1 MTTDVFVAVVGSI
14 NADAT
19 YSVEQLPQPVETVL
33 STGRHDAPG
42 GKGANQAVALAALG
56 VSAHMLGAVGNDDAG
71 VRIVSHL
78 ESRGVHCGSIAAT
91 DKVPTGSAVILV
103 SGSGENS
110 IVVDAWANKSLES
123 KHVEKYF
130 SENSPAVV
138 MAQLEVPLAA
148 VAKAAVLAPGTFILN
163 PAPMPAV
170 SPELS
175 ALIQA
180 CDILVPNRTELATLA
195 GTSLPQNI
203 SEVISAAKRLN
214 FEGKLVVTLGSE
226 GALVFPDGISGE
238 SVKVDAPKVA
248 AIDSSGAGDA
258 FCAALAAGLLHGKDL
273 VGATKYA
280 CEFASWTTTQIGA
293 QVGEV
298 GSDRRLVHY

>member
-1 MTTDVFVAVVGSI
+1 MTTDIFVAVVGSI

-19 YSVEQLPQPVETVL
+19 YSVENLPQPGETVL
-33 STGRHDAPG
+33 STSRHDAPG

-56 VSAHMLGAVGNDDAG
+56 VRSHMLGAVGNDEAG
-71 VRIVSHL
+71 ARIISHL
-78 ESRGVHCGSIAAT
+78 ESRGVHCDAIAAT
-91 DKVPTGSAVILV
+91 DGVSTGSAVIIV
-103 SGSGENS
+103 SASGENS
-110 IVVDAWANKSLES
+110 IVVDSGANNSLQS

-138 MAQLEVPLAA
+138 MAQLEIPLSTVATAA
-148 VAKAAVLAPGTFILN
+148 TLAPGIFILN
-163 PAPMPAV
+163 PAPMPPA
-170 SPELS
+170 SAKLSEL
-175 ALIQA
+175 IKA
-180 CDILVPNRTELATLA
+180 CDILVPNRTELAALV
-195 GTSLPQNI
+195 GSSLPENVT
-203 SEVISAAKRLN
+203 EVISAAKRLD

-226 GALVFPDGISGE
+226 GALVFPEGISGA

-258 FCAALAAGLLHGKDL
+258 FCAALAAGLLNGKDL
-273 VGATKYA
+273 EGATEYA

-298 GSDRRLVHY
+298 GSDRRLVNS

>member
-1 MTTDVFVAVVGSI
+1 MTTDIFVAVVGSI

-19 YSVEQLPQPVETVL
+19 YSVENLPQPGETVL
-33 STGRHDAPG
+33 STSRHDAPG

-56 VSAHMLGAVGNDDAG
+56 VRSHMLGAVGNDEAG
-71 VRIVSHL
+71 ARIISHL
-78 ESRGVHCGSIAAT
+78 ESRGVHCDAIAAT
-91 DKVPTGSAVILV
+91 DVVSTGSAVIIV
-103 SGSGENS
+103 SASGENS
-110 IVVDAWANKSLES
+110 IVVDSGANNSLQS

-138 MAQLEVPLAA
+138 MAQLEIPLSTVATAA
-148 VAKAAVLAPGTFILN
+148 TLAPGIFILN
-163 PAPMPAV
+163 PAPMPPA
-170 SPELS
+170 SAKLSEL
-175 ALIQA
+175 IKA
-180 CDILVPNRTELATLA
+180 CDILVPNRTELAALV
-195 GTSLPQNI
+195 GSSLPENVT
-203 SEVISAAKRLN
+203 EVISAAKRLD

-226 GALVFPDGISGE
+226 GALVFPEGISGA

-258 FCAALAAGLLHGKDL
+258 FCAALAAGLLNGKDL
-273 VGATKYA
+273 VGATEYA

-298 GSDRRLVHY
+298 GSDRRLVNS

>member
-1 MTTDVFVAVVGSI
+1 MTTDIFVAVVGSI

-19 YSVEQLPQPVETVL
+19 YSVENLPQPGETVL
-33 STGRHDAPG
+33 STSRHDAPG

-56 VSAHMLGAVGNDDAG
+56 VRSHMLGAVGNDEAG
-71 VRIVSHL
+71 ARIISHL
-78 ESRGVHCGSIAAT
+78 ESRGVHCDAIAAT
-91 DKVPTGSAVILV
+91 DGVSTGSAVIIV
-103 SGSGENS
+103 SASGENS
-110 IVVDAWANKSLES
+110 IVVDSGANNSLQS

-138 MAQLEVPLAA
+138 MAQLEIPLSTVATAA
-148 VAKAAVLAPGTFILN
+148 TLAPGIFILN
-163 PAPMPAV
+163 PAPMPPA
-170 SPELS
+170 SAKLSEL
-175 ALIQA
+175 IKA
-180 CDILVPNRTELATLA
+180 CDILVPNRTELAALV
-195 GTSLPQNI
+195 GSSLPENVA
-203 SEVISAAKRLN
+203 EVISAAKRLD

-226 GALVFPDGISGE
+226 GALVFPEGISGA

-258 FCAALAAGLLHGKDL
+258 FCAALAAGLLNGKDL
-273 VGATKYA
+273 VGATEYA

-298 GSDRRLVHY
+298 GSDRRLVNS